1 MGWAPGAGR
10 GATAT
15 VLRVRPP
22 PVSCSPGGAIIRGAF
37 HAPKAVTTKAGDRD
51 LVTATDQAAEKA
63 VLGAL
68 RAAFP
73 SHSFIGEE
81 EAAAAGGCPP
91 IGPEPTWCVDP
102 LDGTTNFVHAF
113 PFVCVSVG
121 LLVDH
126 APTLGVVFNPILDE
140 LFVAATGRGATLNGV
155 PIKAREGATELSTSL
170 VGTEIGTSTDPAVLD
185 AMYGRVRSFASA
197 ARSLRC
203 GGSCALGLAA
213 VAAGRLDAFFE
224 VGFGGPWDA
233 VAGACIVAEAGGVVG
248 DPAGGP
254 YAAGARRVLAAA
266 TPALAAECAA
276 VLAAAPLAAA
286 EPQVPQ

>member
-1 MGWAPGAGR
+1 M
-10 GATAT
+10 
-15 VLRVRPP
+15 
-22 PVSCSPGGAIIRGAF
+22 
-37 HAPKAVTTKAGDRD
+37 TTKTGDRD
-51 LVTATDQAAEKA
+51 LVTATDAAAERA
-63 VLGAL
+63 ILGAL

-102 LDGTTNFVHAF
+102 LDGTTNFVHSF

-121 LLVDH
+121 LLVDR
-126 APTLGVVFNPILDE
+126 APALGVVFNPILDE

-155 PIKAREGATELSTSL
+155 AISARAGATALGSAL
-170 VGTEIGTSTDPAVLD
+170 VGTEVGTSTDPAVLD
-185 AMYGRVRSFASA
+185 ATYARVRVFAAA

-203 GGSCALGLAA
+203 GGSCALGLAS

-233 VAGACIVAEAGGVVG
+233 VAGACIVREAGGVVT
-248 DPAGGP
+248 DPAGGS
-254 YAAGARRVLAAA
+254 YSAGGRRVLAAA
-266 TPALAAECAA
+266 TAALADECAA
-276 VLAAAPLAAA
+276 VLAAAPLASA